1 MLKTLELLFCSFDII
16 AIALVITIVT
26 MLLLYCLLLAIGKQ
40 YVNAIPFYISGIMLF
55 PMLLYQNFLMAGA
68 FYSMNLIDDFHD
80 KAESLVQVAQSGINQ
95 VEYYQ
100 ASIDEITS
108 EYPLLVP
115 FLSTANGNVAN
126 MEEWVE
132 TTTEGLHSSIRWFI
146 VRRFI
151 WSSVFILLAMI
162 IAILFG
168 KGITDTHASSRR
180 RKAYS
185 TTSSR
190 RGEIRSSRRESYRRR
205 R

>member
-1 MLKTLELLFCSFDII
+1 MLKTLELLSYSFDII
-16 AIALVITIVT
+16 AIALLITIVT

-40 YVNAIPFYISGIMLF
+40 CVNAIPSCISGIVLF
-55 PMLLYQNFLMAGA
+55 PMLLYQNILMIGA
-68 FYSMNLIDDFHD
+68 FYSKGLIDEFHD
-80 KAESLVQVAQSGINQ
+80 KAESMVHVAQSGINQ
-95 VEYYQ
+95 LEDYQ
-100 ASIDEITS
+100 TSIDEITS
-108 EYPLLVP
+108 EFPLLVP
-115 FLSTANGNVAN
+115 FVSTAHDNVTN

-190 RGEIRSSRRESYRRR
+190 RGEVRGSRRETYRRR